1 MIEASRTG
9 EITSKLQFGM
19 VGGGPGSFIGD
30 VHRKAASLDGKAAL
44 VAGSFSKDHQK
55 TLETGSLLG
64 LDRERCYESYQEM
77 AQKEGRREDGIDFVS
92 ITTPN
97 NMHYPIAKA
106 FLENGIHVA
115 CDKPLTVELEEA
127 EELAR
132 LAREKNLLFGVTY
145 VYTGYPIVKHARDLI
160 AKGEIGSIRFV
171 YAEYPQDWL
180 ATPLEKGDNR
190 QAAWRTD
197 PKQSGKGGAV
207 GDIGSHVENL
217 VSYLSGLKISSLCAR
232 LDTFVAGRRLDDNSS
247 IMVNYEGGAKG
258 LYWCSQI
265 AVGWDNALS
274 VRIFGDKGSIEFHQ
288 ENPNYL
294 KIAYLDRPTA
304 WISRGR
310 DALSAGA
317 ASVSRIPAGHPEGY
331 YEAFANV
338 YVSFIDAV
346 LKRKTGRKV
355 TEEDLDFPNAED
367 GVQGVRFI
375 SKCVESAQKGAV
387 WVDF

>member
-9 EITSKLQFGM
+9 ETKLKLRFGM

-44 VAGSFSKDHQK
+44 VAGSFSKDHNK
-55 TLETGSLLG
+55 TLETGTLLG
-64 LDRERCYESYQEM
+64 LDRERCYKSYQEM
-77 AQKEGRREDGIDFVS
+77 AQKEGTREDGIDFVS

-97 NMHYPIAKA
+97 NTHYPIAKA
-106 FLENGIHVA
+106 FLENGIHVV
-115 CDKPLTVELEEA
+115 CDKPLTVELAQA

-145 VYTGYPIVKHARDLI
+145 SYTGYPIVKHARDLI
-160 AKGEIGSIRFV
+160 GKGEIGSIRFV

-180 ATPLEKGDNR
+180 TTPLENEDNR
-190 QAAWRTD
+190 QAVWRTD
-197 PKQSGKGGAV
+197 PKQAGKGGAV
-207 GDIGSHVENL
+207 GDIGSHIENL

-232 LDTFVAGRRLDDNSS
+232 LDTFVAGRKLDDNGS

-294 KIAYLDRPTA
+294 KIAYLDRPTV

-310 DALSAGA
+310 DALSARA

-331 YEAFANV
+331 YEAFANI

-346 LKRKTGRKV
+346 CKKKTGEKV
-355 TEEDLDFPNAED
+355 TDEDLDFPNAED